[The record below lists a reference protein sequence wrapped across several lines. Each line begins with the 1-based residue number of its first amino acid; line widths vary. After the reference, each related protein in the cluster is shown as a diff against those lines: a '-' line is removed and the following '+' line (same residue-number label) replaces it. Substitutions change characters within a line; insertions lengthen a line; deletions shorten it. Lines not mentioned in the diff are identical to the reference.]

1 MSEINAKIIKL
12 KIISANIIVSRRP
25 LKRLEVSVECR
36 AKLKTPG
43 EEDNKSVLLNIELS
57 VGAKNDDLK
66 IHVSE
71 WSSTISNRNI
81 LNDSCYKGAYIMK
94 SVIDCLGKTDVLG
107 YRLGTDI
114 IAEHMDN
121 RKILLGGSQSRSS

>member
-43 EEDNKSVLLNIELS
+43 EQDNKSVLLNIELS

-66 IHVSE
+66 IE
-71 WSSTISNRNI
+71 FDADTIFELDQIPDDYN
-81 LNDSCYKGAYIMK
+81 M
-94 SVIDCLGKTDVLG
+94 
-107 YRLGTDI
+107 
-114 IAEHMDN
+114 IAEQKLIPLARTVLFEKLDEMLVSMGYE
-121 RKILLGGSQSRSS
+121 KMKLAEQM